1 MNISLHLPIPLRKKN
16 EGKKMKI
23 LLLED
28 DLLLNEAIT
37 QYLTTTGHAVIS
49 ARDGTRAL
57 HILNKEKFD
66 LLVLDINVPEID
78 GLTLLEMMH
87 EQKRMIPTIYIS
99 ALIDIEDISKAFD
112 LGCYDY
118 LKKPFHLKELNM
130 RINKIMKTGIVPKI
144 HKRLSKYYSF
154 DEETLTLYFN
164 NEPHILSNRQLK
176 IIEVLSKNRSLVVN
190 YDMFRIYAYND
201 EDIDN
206 ATIRAEVNRVKKE
219 LKDDFIINIRGNGY
233 MIKRPE

>member
-1 MNISLHLPIPLRKKN
+1 
-16 EGKKMKI
+16 MKI

-37 QYLTTTGHAVIS
+37 QYLTTTGHAVFA
-49 ARDGTRAL
+49 ARDGFKAL
-57 HILNKEKFD
+57 KILNEEKFD
-66 LLVLDINVPEID
+66 LLVLDINVPGID
-78 GLTLLEMMH
+78 GLSLLEKMH
-87 EQKRMIPTIYIS
+87 DQKRMIPTIYIS

-118 LKKPFHLKELNM
+118 LKKPFHLKELNL
-130 RINKIMKTGIVPKI
+130 RINKIMKTGIVPTQ

-176 IIEVLSKNRSLVVN
+176 IIEVLAKNRSLVVN

-219 LKDDFIINIRGNGY
+219 LKEDFIINIRSNGY
-233 MIKRPE
+233 MIKRPD